1 MCKVNVGIL
10 YFTPALTAG
19 VLSEYLPRLGIQTT
33 DLLVLSPKVLSI
45 RTPRWYGVCENGS
58 GCVGGQGIEGVHC
71 KRCSRTL
78 TVRQRKD
85 MGR

>member
-33 DLLVLSPKVLSI
+33 DL
-45 RTPRWYGVCENGS
+45 PRFYPLGHRVGMVCVRMGVVVS
-58 GCVGGQGIEGVHC
+58 EG
-71 KRCSRTL
+71 RE
-78 TVRQRKD
+78 
-85 MGR
+85 